1 MQDFKYKKN
10 ELYCENVKVK
20 DITKK
25 YGTPVYIY
33 SHKTF
38 VDKVKHMQKAF
49 ASVKPII
56 CYSVKANS
64 NLAILKA
71 VTKAGAGLDIVSG
84 GELYRAKQVKCDP
97 KKIVFAGVGKSVE
110 EIKDAIKYGILFFNV
125 ESEAELEVINQVAK
139 KMKKTARV
147 SIRINPDVDAY
158 THQHITTGKAD
169 SKFGIDLKSTREIFH
184 NHKKYKNIKLCA
196 IHVHIGSQLT
206 TVEPF
211 VKAFTKVLSFIDEIE
226 KESGINLEYLNLG
239 GGVGVV
245 YNNETPPSMEAY
257 AKAILPLFKG
267 RKFRLVFEPGRYVSA
282 EAGILATKIHYV
294 KQTSVKNF
302 ALVDAAMNDLIRPS
316 LYSAYHAVWP
326 LKKKA
331 GTKVNY
337 DIAGPVCESC
347 DVLAKGRDLQ
357 KLEAGDE
364 LALMSAGAYGYVMS
378 SNYNTRNRA
387 AEVFVKGNKFAVIKP
402 RENYKQLTAGEK
414 VPKFV

>member
-1 MQDFKYKKN
+1 
-10 ELYCENVKVK
+10 
-20 DITKK
+20 
-25 YGTPVYIY
+25 
-33 SHKTF
+33 
-38 VDKVKHMQKAF
+38 
-49 ASVKPII
+49 
-56 CYSVKANS
+56 
-64 NLAILKA
+64 
-71 VTKAGAGLDIVSG
+71 
-84 GELYRAKQVKCDP
+84 
-97 KKIVFAGVGKSVE
+97 
-110 EIKDAIKYGILFFNV
+110 
-125 ESEAELEVINQVAK
+125 
-139 KMKKTARV
+139 
-147 SIRINPDVDAY
+147 
-158 THQHITTGKAD
+158 
-169 SKFGIDLKSTREIFH
+169 
-184 NHKKYKNIKLCA
+184 
-196 IHVHIGSQLT
+196 
-206 TVEPF
+206 
-211 VKAFTKVLSFIDEIE
+211 
-226 KESGINLEYLNLG
+226 
-239 GGVGVV
+239 VV

-387 AEVFVKGNKFAVIKP
+387 AEIFVKGNKFAVIKP